1 MDVILFKV
9 VTLRDSATIPLV
21 LMEQILKKLL
31 SEPGTLLS
39 SRDTY
44 PFPLHW
50 GLSRQEYWSGLPCP
64 PPGDLPNPGIE
75 PSSPTLEVDSLPSE
89 HQRSP

>member
-50 GLSRQEYWSGLPCP
+50 GLSP
-64 PPGDLPNPGIE
+64 IE
-75 PSSPTLEVDSLPSE
+75 V
-89 HQRSP
+89 

>member
-21 LMEQILKKLL
+21 LVEQILKVL

-39 SRDTY
+39 SRDTCILFPSIGDY
-44 PFPLHW
+44 PH
-50 GLSRQEYWSGLPCP
+50 
-64 PPGDLPNPGIE
+64 
-75 PSSPTLEVDSLPSE
+75 LEV
-89 HQRSP
+89 